1 MRTLVLCVDRDD
13 DVGVKAGIKGPLI
26 GREENL
32 NAAMKLGLAD
42 PEDAD
47 VNTILSAIAIYDELV
62 KSGKEAEVATITGD
76 VRVGTISDGI
86 LTRQLEQVIEETRP
100 SGAFLVSDGAEDE
113 YIFPMIASRI
123 RVDHVRRVF
132 IRQSPAIENTYYML
146 AKALKNRRVQRKIL
160 FPIGLA
166 MLIFSAL
173 YFVSPTY
180 ASSIAG
186 GAIALYL
193 IFLASGVSGSPSEW
207 RRRLNEGYENFKNNI
222 ASGDVSIIF
231 TSVAFVIVLWGI
243 FNGVDAAGIP
253 GMTLGRQ
260 FVQFAATSLWWFV
273 LAMLIFEG
281 GRVATAY
288 FRKGKVPKHV
298 FVVAGTFIAMGF
310 VFFAAFDVLSVW
322 LGMKNPSSSLTLIL
336 IATSLA
342 IFIAVA
348 GMISYRTSE
357 REVPSEDT
365 WRH

>member
-26 GREENL
+26 GRDENL
-32 NAAMKLGLAD
+32 DAATKLGLAD

-47 VNTILSAIAIYDELV
+47 VNTILTAVSIYDELI

-86 LTRQLEQVIEETRP
+86 LTAQLEQVIEETRP

-123 RVDHVRRVF
+123 RVDHVRRVY

-173 YFVSPTY
+173 YFISPPY
-180 ASSIAG
+180 ASAIAG
-186 GAIALYL
+186 VAIAIYIILL
-193 IFLASGVSGSPSEW
+193 SLGISGSPSEW
-207 RRRLNEGYENFKNNI
+207 RRKFNEGYENFKDNI

-243 FNGVDAAGIP
+243 FNGVDAASALGL
-253 GMTLGRQ
+253 TLGQ
-260 FVQFAATSLWWFV
+260 QLVLFAVTSLWWYV
-273 LAMLIFEG
+273 LALLIFEG

-298 FVVAGTFIAMGF
+298 FVVAGTFIAMGL
-310 VFFAAFDVLSVW
+310 VFFAASEALSAW
-322 LGMKNPSSSLTLIL
+322 LGMKNPASSLNLIL
-336 IATSLA
+336 IAITLA

-348 GMISYRTSE
+348 GMLSYRTSE
-357 REVPSEDT
+357 REAPSEDS